1 MNGHVAGSFMN
12 GPDNVKALSN
22 SKMSLN
28 SMRSNTSSVSANT
41 LNGYATH
48 NVREHVSLHFQY
60 LQ

>member
-28 SMRSNTSSVSANT
+28 SMRSNASSVSANT
-41 LNGYATH
+41 LNGYATYG
-48 NVREHVSLHFQY
+48 REHVSVHFQH